1 LNSSQKKKK
10 KDEKQTAFFA
20 LYNLQKNDDKICK
33 LEPTKKKKYKAII

>member
-20 LYNLQKNDDKICK
+20 LYNLQKTMTKYANWNQR
-33 LEPTKKKKYKAII
+33 KKKKYKAII